1 MRQLAQTKG
10 YTHIEFSRLKDL
22 IGVSSLR
29 EENDDMAYAASAPSV
44 RLALMHRYGNFNW
57 DAVANESYVNNDEN
71 KRLTYCGYL
80 KFLALDLATTY
91 PIGPGR
97 TKSAFKRGVEV
108 IAKTMLRRGEAF
120 AKAVRETYPEHVRLS
135 IHPSTGED
143 KISINVLP
151 TTNVVTPWHSAVAIQ
166 LDGTVRAGPRQIF
179 EDDAALELVHSDGR
193 PSYFR
198 ESSPLWT
205 WDTPTP
211 VTIEP
216 IYPCGLLITPTA
228 GPNTLSIEH
237 IDAPKLRHLAE
248 QNSPIILR
256 GFTQSTNRPSFVAA
270 AHTLGTPTP
279 WKFGLVLEVRDR
291 GTSSAGLNNV
301 LSQERMPFH
310 FDGLFKTAPTLL
322 PDGRTALVP
331 QPPRFQFFTAVTPS
345 PPQTG
350 YTLFASSRL
359 LFEYLPQGVGM
370 EMLEGMTWSVR
381 TTSFEGAVIE
391 GLKLVVEHPETGRP
405 CLRFHERWPQEKTP
419 FEPTE
424 VAVQSA
430 NVSKSGNGN
439 KSENVSKSGNGTNTK
454 TESQSVCD
462 VIEAL
467 LHDRRV
473 CYWHAWE
480 QGDVLVND
488 NIAMLHTRSEFKA
501 GVDRELW
508 RIHFD

>member
-248 QNSPIILR
+248 QNSP
-256 GFTQSTNRPSFVAA
+256 
-270 AHTLGTPTP
+270 H
-279 WKFGLVLEVRDR
+279 
-291 GTSSAGLNNV
+291 
-301 LSQERMPFH
+301 H
-310 FDGLFKTAPTLL
+310 
-322 PDGRTALVP
+322 
-331 QPPRFQFFTAVTPS
+331 PPRLHPKHQPALFRRRRAPS
-345 PPQTG
+345 ARPRRG
-350 YTLFASSRL
+350 NSASS
-359 LFEYLPQGVGM
+359 
-370 EMLEGMTWSVR
+370 
-381 TTSFEGAVIE
+381 
-391 GLKLVVEHPETGRP
+391 
-405 CLRFHERWPQEKTP
+405 
-419 FEPTE
+419 
-424 VAVQSA
+424 
-430 NVSKSGNGN
+430 SKSGTAVPRPRASTTCSAKNACPSISTGC
-439 KSENVSKSGNGTNTK
+439 SK
-454 TESQSVCD
+454 
-462 VIEAL
+462 
-467 LHDRRV
+467 RRPRFSLMD
-473 CYWHAWE
+473 AP
-480 QGDVLVND
+480 
-488 NIAMLHTRSEFKA
+488 RSSRSRRGSNFSP
-501 GVDRELW
+501 L
-508 RIHFD
+508 